1 MTFPATLI
9 PPGNQILYH
18 IPETHTGTIYRNQT
32 PETPGVSI
40 EMVRLTGKVLDIEY
54 RGVLL
59 NREDAR
65 TIGVL
70 DGDRVELVNEE
81 KKTAAQ
87 AFVTTT
93 ATMLPQGT
101 AGVYQVTNR
110 RLELEGSEQIEIR
123 AVGRPAS
130 IDFIKKKMDGG
141 RLTME
146 ETRSIVRE
154 IVDDTLSPGEVS
166 AYIVGTYIN
175 GLDMDEIEYLTR
187 ATVAT
192 GDQLSFA
199 SRPIVDK
206 HSIGG
211 VPGNKITLLV
221 VPMIMAAGLK
231 CPKTSSRAITG
242 AGGTADLMEAIAP
255 VTFTASELQAMTEK
269 AGGAIVWGGA
279 TNIAPADDKIILY
292 EYPLKIDPHGQMLA
306 SVMAKKFA
314 VGADLVVIDIPV
326 GRYAK
331 VASIDEGRKLARDFM
346 ELGDRLGMK
355 VECALTYGETPIG
368 RSIGVNLEV
377 AEALSILK
385 GLDTPDSLIQ
395 KSAAIAGIALEMA
408 GKVQAGTGTDAALD
422 LLRNG
427 KADAMMQKIIE
438 VQGGDPGVTADD
450 LPPGDHAF
458 TVNAPDTGYV
468 VEMDN
473 RALITIARAAGAPHD
488 HGAGILFHKK
498 QGQHV
503 KRGDPIFTIHADRS
517 WRLQKA
523 LEEGRRLMP
532 VAVEGML
539 IDRIPSQ
546 HWRQPMN

>member
-1 MTFPATLI
+1 
-9 PPGNQILYH
+9 
-18 IPETHTGTIYRNQT
+18 
-32 PETPGVSI
+32 
-40 EMVRLTGKVLDIEY
+40 MVRLAGKVLDIEY

-59 NREDAR
+59 NRDDAR

-70 DGDRVELVNEE
+70 DGDRVELINEE
-81 KKTAAQ
+81 KKTVAQ

-93 ATMLPQGT
+93 ATILQQGT
-101 AGVYQVTNR
+101 AGVYLVTNR
-110 RLELEGSEQIEIR
+110 RLQLEGGESLEVR

-130 IDFIKKKMDGG
+130 IDFIKKKMDKGK
-141 RLTME
+141 LTME
-146 ETRSIVRE
+146 ETQAIVRE
-154 IVDDTLSPGEVS
+154 IVDDTLSPGEIS

-187 ATVAT
+187 STVAT
-192 GDQLSFA
+192 GEKLSFA
-199 SRPIVDK
+199 SHPIVDK

-221 VPMIMAAGLK
+221 VPIIVAAGLK

-255 VTFTASELQAMTEK
+255 VAFSADELQSMTEK
-269 AGGAIVWGGA
+269 VGGAIVWGGA

-326 GRYAK
+326 GRHAK
-331 VASIDEGRKLARDFM
+331 VTTVEEGRRLARDFM
-346 ELGDRLGMK
+346 ELGDRLGMR
-355 VECALTYGETPIG
+355 VECALTYGEAPIG

-377 AEALSILK
+377 AEALRILK
-385 GLDTPDSLIQ
+385 GENEPDSLIQ
-395 KSAAIAGIALEMA
+395 KSAVIAGIALEMA
-408 GKVQAGTGTDAALD
+408 GKVQAGEGTASALD
-422 LLRNG
+422 LLTSG

-438 VQGGDPGVTADD
+438 VQGGDPAVTAED

-458 TVNAPDTGYV
+458 TVNAPETGYV
-468 VEMDN
+468 IEMNN

-488 HGAGILFHKK
+488 HGAGIRLHKK

-503 KRGDPIFTIHADRS
+503 KKGDPIFTIHADRG

-532 VAVEGML
+532 VVVEGML
-539 IDRIPSQ
+539 IDRVPGN
-546 HWRQPMN
+546 HWRTPMH

>member
-1 MTFPATLI
+1 
-9 PPGNQILYH
+9 
-18 IPETHTGTIYRNQT
+18 
-32 PETPGVSI
+32 
-40 EMVRLTGKVLDIEY
+40 MVRLSGKVLDIEY
-54 RGVLL
+54 RGLLL
-59 NREDAR
+59 NRDDAR

-70 DGDRVELVNEE
+70 DGDRVEVINEE
-81 KKTAAQ
+81 KKTVAQ

-110 RLELEGSEQIEIR
+110 KLQLEGGEPIEVR

-141 RLTME
+141 KLTME
-146 ETRSIVRE
+146 ETQSIVRE
-154 IVDDTLSPGEVS
+154 IVDDTLSPGEIS
-166 AYIVGTYIN
+166 AYLVGTYIN

-192 GDQLSFA
+192 GEKLSFA
-199 SRPIVDK
+199 SHPIVDK

-221 VPMIMAAGLK
+221 VPIIMAAGLK

-242 AGGTADLMEAIAP
+242 AGGTADLMEALAP
-255 VTFTASELQAMTEK
+255 VSFSASELQTMTEK
-269 AGGAIVWGGA
+269 VGGAIVWGGA

-326 GRYAK
+326 GRHAK
-331 VASIDEGRKLARDFM
+331 VTTVEDGRRLARDFM
-346 ELGDRLGMK
+346 ELGDRLGMR

-377 AEALSILK
+377 AEALAILK
-385 GLDTPDSLIQ
+385 GSVAPDSLIQ
-395 KSAAIAGIALEMA
+395 KSAVIAGIALEMA
-408 GKVQAGTGTDAALD
+408 GKVQPGTGTSAAID
-422 LLRNG
+422 LLTSG

-438 VQGGDPGVTADD
+438 VQGGDPTVKPED
-450 LPPGDHAF
+450 LPFGEHSF
-458 TVNAPDTGYV
+458 TVNAPETGYV
-468 VEMDN
+468 VEMHN
-473 RALITIARAAGAPHD
+473 RALITIARAAGSPHD
-488 HGAGILFHKK
+488 HGAGILLHKK

-503 KRGDPIFTIHADRS
+503 KKGDPIFTIYANRS

-523 LEEGRRLMP
+523 LEEARRLMP
-532 VAVEGML
+532 IAVEGML
-539 IDRIPSQ
+539 IDRVPGN
-546 HWRQPMN
+546 HWRSPMH

>member
-1 MTFPATLI
+1 
-9 PPGNQILYH
+9 
-18 IPETHTGTIYRNQT
+18 
-32 PETPGVSI
+32 
-40 EMVRLTGKVLDIEY
+40 MVRLSGKVLDIEY
-54 RGVLL
+54 RGLLL
-59 NREDAR
+59 NRDDAR

-70 DGDRVELVNEE
+70 DGDRVEVYNEE

-93 ATMLPQGT
+93 ASMLPQGT
-101 AGVYQVTNR
+101 AGVYQITNR
-110 RLELEGSEQIEIR
+110 RLQLETGDAVEVR

-141 RLTME
+141 KLSKE
-146 ETRSIVRE
+146 ETHSIVRE
-154 IVDDTLSPGEVS
+154 IVDDTLSPGEIS

-192 GDQLSFA
+192 GEQLSFA

-211 VPGNKITLLV
+211 VPGNKITLIV
-221 VPMIMAAGLK
+221 VPIIMAAGLK

-242 AGGTADLMEAIAP
+242 AGGTADLMEALAP
-255 VTFTASELQAMTEK
+255 VTFSASELQTITEK
-269 AGGAIVWGGA
+269 VGGAIVWGGA

-326 GRYAK
+326 GRHAK
-331 VASIDEGRKLARDFM
+331 VQTIEEGRRLARDFM
-346 ELGDRLGMK
+346 ELGDRLGIR

-385 GLDTPDSLIQ
+385 GSEAPESLIQ

-408 GKVQAGTGTDAALD
+408 GKVQAGTGTEAALE
-422 LLRNG
+422 LLSSG
-427 KADAMMQKIIE
+427 KADTMMKQIIE
-438 VQGGDPGVTADD
+438 VQGGDPDVMPED
-450 LPPGDHAF
+450 LMPGDHAF
-458 TVNAPDTGYV
+458 TVNAPETGYV
-468 VEMDN
+468 VEMNN

-488 HGAGILFHKK
+488 HGAGIIFHKK

-503 KRGDPIFTIHADRS
+503 KKGDPIFTIHADRG

-523 LEEGRRLMP
+523 LEEGRR
-532 VAVEGML
+532 
-539 IDRIPSQ
+539 
-546 HWRQPMN
+546 

>member
-1 MTFPATLI
+1 
-9 PPGNQILYH
+9 
-18 IPETHTGTIYRNQT
+18 
-32 PETPGVSI
+32 
-40 EMVRLTGKVLDIEY
+40 MVRLSGKVLDIEY
-54 RGVLL
+54 RGILL
-59 NREDAR
+59 NRDDAR

-70 DGDRVELVNEE
+70 DGDRVEVINEE

-93 ATMLPQGT
+93 ATMFPQGT

-110 RLELEGSEQIEIR
+110 KLRLEGGESLEVR

-141 RLTME
+141 KLSME
-146 ETRSIVRE
+146 ETQSIVRE
-154 IVDDTLSPGEVS
+154 IVDDTLSPGEIS
-166 AYIVGTYIN
+166 AYLVSTYIN

-187 ATVAT
+187 STVQT
-192 GDQLSFA
+192 GEKLSFA
-199 SRPIVDK
+199 SHPIVDK

-221 VPMIMAAGLK
+221 VPIIMAAGLK

-255 VTFTASELQAMTEK
+255 VAFTGSELQEMTEK
-269 AGGAIVWGGA
+269 VGGAIVWGGA

-326 GRYAK
+326 GRDAK
-331 VASIDEGRKLARDFM
+331 VTTVEEGRKLARDFM

-368 RSIGVNLEV
+368 HSIGVNLEV

-385 GLDTPDSLIQ
+385 GGTGPESLIQ

-408 GKVQAGTGTDAALD
+408 GKVQADTGTEAALD
-422 LLRNG
+422 LISSG
-427 KADAMMQKIIE
+427 KADLMMQKVIE
-438 VQGGDPGVTADD
+438 IQGGDPAVTAED
-450 LPPGDHAF
+450 LPPGDHSF
-458 TVNAPDTGYV
+458 TINAPETGYV
-468 VEMDN
+468 VEMNN

-488 HGAGILFHKK
+488 HGAGIRFHKK

-503 KRGDPIFTIHADRS
+503 KKGEPIFTIYADRG

-523 LEEGRRLMP
+523 LEDGRRLMP
-532 VAVEGML
+532 IAVEGML
-539 IDRIPSQ
+539 IDRVPGNR
-546 HWRQPMN
+546 WRTPMH